1 MKHAK
6 LLVLPVVAGL
16 SAGLLAQQP
25 QSDPVTGYSS
35 AAGEDRQVISPR
47 SDSEETALPPESKAA
62 KSALSEKSV
71 TQTIRDCSRLY
82 IDRYEKPNL
91 SIADQW
97 IYVELG
103 PQVTNAQLRHV
114 PSGGIRLFKNG
125 RYRVPPGD
133 YVLSLHGHNY
143 GRNYVW
149 ACVTYQP

>member
-1 MKHAK
+1 MKHVK
-6 LLVLPVVAGL
+6 WLVLPVLVGL

-25 QSDPVTGYSS
+25 GSEPESGYAS
-35 AAGEDRQVISPR
+35 ATGEDRQVFAPMA
-47 SDSEETALPPESKAA
+47 DSEESALPDESKAA
-62 KSALSEKSV
+62 KSALSEKAV

-143 GRNYVW
+143 GRKYVW